1 MKFYTTGPSL
11 VGILGFFGGGYIAK
25 LVEQTKKTPGD
36 IMPNHYPRRKSNRTS
51 ISQALYTPCDLC
63 PNPFTLNQV

>member
-25 LVEQTKKTPGD
+25 LVEQTKKHRAILCLTIFRDVNP
-36 IMPNHYPRRKSNRTS
+36 IALVYPK
-51 ISQALYTPCDLC
+51 LYIHRVICAQTRSP
-63 PNPFTLNQV
+63 